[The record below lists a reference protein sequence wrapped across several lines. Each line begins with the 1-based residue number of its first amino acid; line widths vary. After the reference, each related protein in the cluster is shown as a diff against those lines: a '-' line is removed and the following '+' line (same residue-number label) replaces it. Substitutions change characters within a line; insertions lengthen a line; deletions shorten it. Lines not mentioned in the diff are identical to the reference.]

1 MTVSTSQHTVLVVE
15 DTPDIMMGLKDLLE
29 HDGYVVAMARTCAS
43 AIEQVR
49 TQHVNAILLDLMLPD
64 GDGLEVMK
72 AAHSLDPTLPVVIV
86 TANTSTDKTVG
97 SLTRGAFAYL
107 TKPYNREELKQTLR
121 RAIGVKELAVKVER
135 VQHLLS
141 ESEERFRSLVESATD
156 AIIVADEGGIII
168 SWNRSAST
176 LFGYTNDEAIGQP
189 LTLLMP
195 HRYREPHQRGLARMA
210 ATGKGRVMGS
220 TVELHGLK
228 KDGTEF
234 PIELSLATWK
244 NTERTFYSGIIRDT
258 SERKK
263 AEKSLAQLQRQHSLI
278 LTRAGEGIYGLDRDG
293 LATFVNPT
301 AARLLGYE
309 PDEMTGRSM
318 HEVLH
323 HSKPDGRPYPAEQC
337 PIYAALRDGQV
348 HRVASDVFWRKDQTN
363 IPVEY
368 VSTPI
373 VEEDAV
379 TGAVVVFRDISERR
393 QAERL
398 LKDSQERFRQLAEHI
413 REVFWM
419 TDPAKQRMLYISP
432 GYEEIWGRSC
442 ESLYASPHS
451 WLDAIHSEDRPRVLD
466 AATHKQVA
474 GTYDEQYRIVRPD
487 GEIRW
492 ICDRAFP
499 IRDASGIVYRI
510 VGYAEDITEHKG
522 IQESLRASEERLERV
537 IQGSNDGFWEG
548 TILPDEP
555 WNSPRTPVWWS
566 TQVRALLGYT
576 NEEFP
581 DVLESWASRLH
592 PEDTERVYAAL
603 TAHIERH
610 EPYDVEYRLL
620 TKAREYRW
628 FRARGQAIWGETG
641 QLIRMTGSL
650 QDVTDRKRAEEALR
664 RHQELLKDVVN
675 NTTAVIYVKY
685 ADGRYLLTNR
695 RFEQLFNLTTDQI
708 VDHTDH
714 EIFSRDFADAFR
726 ANDIAVLERN
736 TAIEYE
742 EYAPQPDGLHTYLS
756 IKFPL
761 RDQTGRPYATCG
773 ISTDITERKRIE
785 DELRASEARAR
796 LAVADTS
803 VGIWDWDLQTSQVH
817 WSPQVDRLL
826 GVPPGSIRGA
836 ENEFLGIVH
845 QDDREAVLLVKRL
858 AMEPHRTDVTFEHR
872 VRRPKGTVHRLT
884 WVGRIVRDQT
894 GKAVRIMGTVH
905 EHKSPGEQLAIG

>member
-1 MTVSTSQHTVLVVE
+1 VLVVE

-29 HDGYVVAMARTCAS
+29 HDGYAVAVARTCAS

-49 TQHVNAILLDLMLPD
+49 TQRLKAILLDLMLPD

-86 TANTSTDKTVG
+86 TANTSTDRTVG

-141 ESEERFRSLVESATD
+141 ESEDRFRSLVESATD
-156 AIIVADEGGIII
+156 AIVIADRGGIII
-168 SWNRSAST
+168 SWNRSASM
-176 LFGYTNDEAIGQP
+176 LFGYTGEEAIGQP

-195 HRYREPHQRGLARMA
+195 HRYREPHERGLARMA
-210 ATGKGRVMGS
+210 STGISRLMGRV
-220 TVELHGLK
+220 VELHGLK

-244 NTERTFYSGIIRDT
+244 NTDRTFYSGIIRDT

-263 AEKSLAQLQRQHSLI
+263 AERSLAQLQRQHSLI
-278 LTRAGEGIYGLDRDG
+278 LTRAGEGIYGLDREG
-293 LATFVNPT
+293 RTTFVNPA
-301 AARLLGYE
+301 AARLLGYDS
-309 PDEMTGRSM
+309 DELLGRSM

-323 HSKPDGRPYPAEQC
+323 HSKPDGRPYPAEEC

-348 HRVASDVFWRKDQTN
+348 HRVSTDVFWRKDQTN

-373 VEEDAV
+373 EEEGEV

-393 QAERL
+393 EAERL
-398 LKDSQERFRQLAEHI
+398 LQDSQERFRQLAEHI

-442 ESLYASPHS
+442 ESLYASPQS
-451 WLDAIHSEDRPRVLD
+451 WLHAIHPDDRARVLD

-474 GTYDEQYRIVRPD
+474 GTYDEQYRILRPD

-499 IRDASGIVYRI
+499 ILDASGIVYRI
-510 VGYAEDITEHKG
+510 VGFAEDITDHIR
-522 IQESLRASEERLERV
+522 IQESLRASEERLEFV
-537 IQGSNDGFWEG
+537 IQGSSDGFWDG
-548 TILPDEP
+548 KVLPDES
-555 WNSPRTPVWWS
+555 WSSPRTPVWWS
-566 TQVRALLGYT
+566 PQVKAMLGYT
-576 NEEFP
+576 DSEFP

-592 PEDTERVYAAL
+592 PEDRERVYAAL
-603 TAHIERH
+603 TGHIERR

-620 TKAREYRW
+620 TKAGEYRW

-641 QLIRMTGSL
+641 RLVRMSGSL

-664 RHQELLKDVVN
+664 RHQQLLKDVVN
-675 NTTAVIYVKY
+675 NTTAVIYVKD
-685 ADGRYLLTNR
+685 ANGLYLLTNR
-695 RFEQLFNLTTDQI
+695 RFEQLFNLKTYQI
-708 VDHTDH
+708 VGHTDH
-714 EIFSRDFADAFR
+714 EIFPKDIADAFR
-726 ANDIAVLERN
+726 ANDVAVLERN
-736 TAIEYE
+736 TTIEFE
-742 EYAPQPDGLHTYLS
+742 EYAPHPDGLHAYLS

-761 RDQTGRPYATCG
+761 CDHTGKPYATCG
-773 ISTDITERKRIE
+773 ISTDITERKRVE
-785 DELRASEARAR
+785 DELRATEARAR

-803 VGIWDWDLQTSQVH
+803 VGLWDWDLQTSRLY

-826 GVPPGSIRGA
+826 GVASGSVYGTESA
-836 ENEFLGIVH
+836 FLGLVYPE
-845 QDDREAVLLVKRL
+845 DRDAIRLAKRL
-858 AMEPHRTDVTFEHR
+858 ASEQHRSDLTFEHR
-872 VRRPKGTVHRLT
+872 IRWWDGTMHRLT
-884 WVGRIVRDQT
+884 WAGHVVRDQD
-894 GKAVRIMGTVH
+894 GRAVRILGTVH
-905 EHKSPGEQLAIG
+905 EHKSSGE